1 MKELPLLLGIDL
13 NVDINGKISFVPQ
26 KVFILSEMRNQL
38 IKKHPEIVLTGEHS
52 FEIIDNKLM
61 IKFYNERE

>member
-52 FEIIDNKLM
+52 FEIIDNKL
-61 IKFYNERE
+61 ILLQNF